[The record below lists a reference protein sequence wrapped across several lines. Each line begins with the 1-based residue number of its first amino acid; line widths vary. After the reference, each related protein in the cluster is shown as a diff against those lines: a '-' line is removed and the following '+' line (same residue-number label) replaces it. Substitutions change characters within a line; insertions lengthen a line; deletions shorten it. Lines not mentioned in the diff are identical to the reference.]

1 MNLSEIFGKPNEGI
15 HSHRVFGLASVDLML
30 TIIGGIVLSILMNK
44 EFFVVFACLFI
55 LGQILHIGFGVE
67 TAFLKSLKKSK
78 VQDIIFSGLVG
89 WFIGLFIGINS
100 VVTLIGGILF
110 SLIFNI
116 LVFEK
121 IKRKITEIIMY
132 V

>member
-15 HSHRVFGLASVDLML
+15 HSQRVFGLAAVDLGL
-30 TIIGGIVLSILMNK
+30 CVIGAFGLSM
-44 EFFVVFACLFI
+44 FFGKDFFIMFGCLFV
-55 LGQILHIGFGVE
+55 LGQIFHIGFGVE
-67 TAFLKSLKKSK
+67 TAFLKSLKKPL

-89 WFIGLFIGINS
+89 LFVGIGIGANP
-100 VVTLIGGILF
+100 VITLVGGVIF

-121 IKRKITEIIMY
+121 IKKNITEIIMS

>member
-30 TIIGGIVLSILMNK
+30 TIIGGFVLSVFFK
-44 EFFVVFACLFI
+44 KDFFVIFSCLFI

-67 TAFLKSLKKSK
+67 TAFLKSLKKPK

-100 VVTLIGGILF
+100 VITLIGGILF

-116 LVFEK
+116 FVFKK
-121 IKRKITEIIMY
+121 IKRKITEIIMS